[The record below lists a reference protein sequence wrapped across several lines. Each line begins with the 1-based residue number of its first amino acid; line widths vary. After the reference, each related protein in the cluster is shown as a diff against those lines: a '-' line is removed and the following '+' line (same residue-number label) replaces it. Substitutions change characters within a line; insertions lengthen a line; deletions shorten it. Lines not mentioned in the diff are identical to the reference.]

1 MEWVGFL
8 VGGAWARMGKAVE
21 GHRIPRRWRVR
32 GGGWWLATDGH
43 RWTQIFKAWEVWL
56 CSPFHGGL
64 GRRPPFAVAHLFAE
78 FCLQVDAFGFAMT
91 ARTEVLAD
99 GRAPCYRQNV
109 NCWFGGCRWDR
120 GNGCGE
126 AAWTTAT
133 GLMELVFIRF
143 YRCDPWLRFL
153 VFNTL
158 GNTNGQD

>member
-1 MEWVGFL
+1 
-8 VGGAWARMGKAVE
+8 MG
-21 GHRIPRRWRVR
+21 
-32 GGGWWLATDGH
+32 TDGH
-43 RWTQIFKAWEVWL
+43 RYLGLGKFGSVRHSTAVLADGSWQ
-56 CSPFHGGL
+56 PGL
-64 GRRPPFAVAHLFAE
+64 GRRPYFAEARLFAE
-78 FCLQVDAFGFAMT
+78 FCLQVDAFRLVTT